1 MTDRPIIFSAPMI
14 RALLEGRKTQTRRVL
29 KPQPV
34 EPISQ
39 SPLISFNHGVAEYS
53 LGPKC
58 RKPNGD
64 LIWWK
69 LSAPGDRL
77 WVRENIA
84 RDARD
89 GSIIFAADGAT
100 AHPKEQAFWRNSDR
114 KMMSCLGMP
123 RRISRLTLI
132 VEDVRV
138 ERLQEISK
146 EDARAEGAGL
156 YVPGHGFIDYDE
168 LRADPGYS
176 NFLAPRMGFEAIWS
190 EIHGSDAWDQNP
202 WVAAISFRVVKA
214 NIDTM
219 EAARSAL
226 RKAGGGDA

>member
-29 KPQPV
+29 KPQPKLNGK
-34 EPISQ
+34 EWIWRDCAWFDGPPYI
-39 SPLISFNHGVAEYS
+39 PRS
-53 LGPKC
+53 LALPVD
-58 RKPNGD
+58 RVRF
-64 LIWWK
+64 
-69 LSAPGDRL
+69 APGDRL

-226 RKAGGGDA
+226 RKAGGVHD